1 MINQDLAQIF
11 KNIADYIEME
21 DNPNFFRVR
30 AFRKAAESLEGY
42 SEDISGFNIYQLKQ
56 ISGIGQALAENIL
69 EYIKT
74 GKMEYYEQLQ
84 ASSPVKLEELKKI
97 QGMGPKR
104 VKKLYREL
112 GIKNIEDV
120 LGSEGER
127 EVSEIKKIA
136 DTEGALIKTR
146 LEEGKVH
153 EKIVDVA
160 KEEQCD
166 IIIMGAHKQ
175 GWIKKLCRQQS
186 KDREDNKNY

>member
-1 MINQDLAQIF
+1 MKGYRKVLIAVNGSKEVLRQGLKLAGDEECWVTVVKVIPPYDGDL
-11 KNIADYIEME
+11 NL
-21 DNPNFFRVR
+21 V
-30 AFRKAAESLEGY
+30 
-42 SEDISGFNIYQLKQ
+42 
-56 ISGIGQALAENIL
+56 
-69 EYIKT
+69 
-74 GKMEYYEQLQ
+74 
-84 ASSPVKLEELKKI
+84 
-97 QGMGPKR
+97 
-104 VKKLYREL
+104 

-136 DTEGALIKTR
+136 DTEGALIKTK

-175 GWIKKLCRQQS
+175 GWIKKLFSGNTIEKVISHAPCPVLVV
-186 KDREDNKNY
+186 EA

>member
-1 MINQDLAQIF
+1 MKGYRKVLIAVNGSKEVLRQGLKLAGDEECWVTVVKVIPPYDGDL
-11 KNIADYIEME
+11 NL
-21 DNPNFFRVR
+21 V
-30 AFRKAAESLEGY
+30 
-42 SEDISGFNIYQLKQ
+42 
-56 ISGIGQALAENIL
+56 
-69 EYIKT
+69 
-74 GKMEYYEQLQ
+74 
-84 ASSPVKLEELKKI
+84 
-97 QGMGPKR
+97 
-104 VKKLYREL
+104 

-136 DTEGALIKTR
+136 DPEGALIKTR

-175 GWIKKLCRQQS
+175 GWIKKLFSGNTIEKVINHAPCPVLVV
-186 KDREDNKNY
+186 EA